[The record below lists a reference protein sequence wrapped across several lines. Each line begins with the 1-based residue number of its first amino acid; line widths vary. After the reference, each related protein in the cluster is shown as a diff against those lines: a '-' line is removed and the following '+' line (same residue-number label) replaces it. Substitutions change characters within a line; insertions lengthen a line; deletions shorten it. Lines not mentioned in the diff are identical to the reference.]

1 MAGCDDTGKYT
12 GDFIFY
18 YESGLYRVVPEYTVV
33 QGCEALTLNELIIK
47 MTGKS
52 AYSVE
57 YR

>member
-1 MAGCDDTGKYT
+1 M
-12 GDFIFY
+12 
-18 YESGLYRVVPEYTVV
+18 VPEYTVI
-33 QGCEALTLNELIIK
+33 QGCKALTLNELIIK